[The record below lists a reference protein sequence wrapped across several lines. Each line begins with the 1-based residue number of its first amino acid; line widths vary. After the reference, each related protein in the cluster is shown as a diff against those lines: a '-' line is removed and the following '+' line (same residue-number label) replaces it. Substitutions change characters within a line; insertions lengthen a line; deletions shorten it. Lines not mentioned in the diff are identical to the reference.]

1 MVRHFHHDRVF
12 GHVEQAT
19 MSFLMSGPALFVDDD
34 ELAACIEMF
43 SARVRLDAVLRPAMD
58 LLVGNRW
65 ADAEKQAH
73 RLFHASL
80 FRDAAPNV
88 DANWLARAVRVL
100 QPGEVDRTVDILI
113 SCILETF
120 PLDSAG
126 EICEI
131 ATELANTLK
140 AIIATDGLERQRR
153 LLHTHIRL
161 NAGAL
166 LSSF

>member
-1 MVRHFHHDRVF
+1 
-12 GHVEQAT
+12 
-19 MSFLMSGPALFVDDD
+19 MSVLMSGRALFVDDD

-43 SARVRLDAVLRPAMD
+43 SERMRRDAVLRPAMQ
-58 LLVGNRW
+58 LLIGNRW

-80 FRDAAPNV
+80 FRDASPNV

-100 QPGEVDRTVDILI
+100 QPDEVDLTVDILL

-120 PLDSAG
+120 PIDSAG

-153 LLHTHIRL
+153 LLHTHNRL

-166 LSSF
+166 LSGF